1 MAVAV
6 LLVLTKSNIGGNSKV
21 AVAVLLLLTKSNI
34 SGNSK
39 VAVAVLLVTSVADA
53 TIQLMIKL
61 IKIGSY

>member
-1 MAVAV
+1 VSVAV
-6 LLVLTKSNIGGNSKV
+6 LLVLS
-21 AVAVLLLLTKSNI
+21 KSNI